1 MTERRLADIVR
12 TEYRLLKDDVT
23 AYLTKTEK
31 ELAILKQLDCQI
43 VRRNKGMDAILRKQY
58 RSASVA
64 VKLQKEAETAAE
76 AAVLL
81 QAVGKKKNCRMT
93 VLILREAD
101 KATLKFPDDMLVLTS
116 YKADIEER
124 LKR

>member
-1 MTERRLADIVR
+1 M
-12 TEYRLLKDDVT
+12 
-23 AYLTKTEK
+23 
-31 ELAILKQLDCQI
+31 KQLDCQI
-43 VRRNKGMDAILRKQY
+43 VQRNKGMDAILTKQY
-58 RSASVA
+58 WGAPVA

-101 KATLKFPDDMLVLTS
+101 KAPLKFPDAMLVLTS

>member
-1 MTERRLADIVR
+1 MDIVR
-12 TEYRLLKDDVT
+12 TEYRLLKDDAT

-43 VRRNKGMDAILRKQY
+43 VQRNKGMDAILTKQY
-58 RSASVA
+58 RGAPVA

-81 QAVGKKKNCRMT
+81 QAAGKKKNCRMT

-116 YKADIEER
+116 YEADVEER